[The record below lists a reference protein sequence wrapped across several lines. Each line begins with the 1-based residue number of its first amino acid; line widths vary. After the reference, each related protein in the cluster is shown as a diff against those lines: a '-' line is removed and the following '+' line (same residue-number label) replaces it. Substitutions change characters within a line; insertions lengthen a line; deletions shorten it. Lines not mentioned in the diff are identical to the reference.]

1 MPSVEHETLLNAI
14 HKSREEVKTDNG
26 RISISEI
33 ITRYKDRELILDP
46 NFQRLFRW
54 SIVQKSRLIES
65 ILLGI
70 PLPPVFV
77 AVDKDGCE
85 VVIDGVQRLSS
96 ILEFT
101 GNLPLSIN
109 QQDLEEDEEDED
121 DQQEDDQQVLP
132 LVEAESQTPPRSSFE
147 IQNVKKIKEL
157 NGRNWDDL
165 GTVIQRLINKTYISV
180 VSISSVQN
188 EHTKFELFQRLNT
201 GGAVLSPQ
209 EIRNCLMIMKDES
222 IYEKM
227 ADFSGQPIF
236 LKVLNVSDSKIKE
249 KYPMELL
256 VRYLIA
262 KRNKYKIENYPLSYT
277 EIKDFFDDEIVAL
290 IEDKDFDIDSELN
303 QLNQAIELL
312 DSVLGG
318 TSFKKK
324 YRGAFSNSA
333 FEGILVGLVENLSK
347 YNAENIKNKLDEMYE
362 NDIFKVYSKHGRKAL
377 DRFFGLNDLSR
388 RVFQ

>member
-1 MPSVEHETLLNAI
+1 MPSADQEVLLNAI
-14 HKSREEVKTDNG
+14 QKSREEVKTDNG
-26 RISISEI
+26 RLSISEI
-33 ITRYKDRELILDP
+33 ITRYKESELILDP

-101 GNLPLSIN
+101 GNLPLSIE
-109 QQDLEEDEEDED
+109 QQDLEEDED
-121 DQQEDDQQVLP
+121 DQQEDDQQVLFLNP
-132 LVEAESQTPPRSSFE
+132 VEIETSFNSGFK

-157 NGRNWDDL
+157 NGKNWNDL

-201 GGAVLSPQ
+201 GGTVLSAQ
-209 EIRNCLMIMKDES
+209 EIRNCLIIMKDES
-222 IYEKM
+222 FYEKI
-227 ADFSGQPIF
+227 AAFASQPNF
-236 LKVLNVSDSKIKE
+236 LNTLSITENKIKE

-262 KRNKYKIENYPLSYT
+262 KRNKYKIEKYPLSYT
-277 EIKDFFDDEIVAL
+277 EIKDFFDEEIVAL
-290 IEDKDFDIDSELN
+290 IEDKDFNLDNELQ
-303 QLNQAIELL
+303 QLNEAIELL
-312 DSVLGG
+312 NSVLGNL
-318 TSFKKK
+318 SFKRK
-324 YRGAFSNSA
+324 YRGAFSNSS
-333 FEGILVGLVENLSK
+333 FEAILVGLVENLSK
-347 YNAENIKNKLDEMYE
+347 YNSENIKSKLDELYE
-362 NDIFKVYSKHGRKAL
+362 DSDFKSYARHGKKAL
-377 DRFFGLNDLSR
+377 DRFFGLTELSR
-388 RVFQ
+388 RVF